1 MMLRIEREPKSNINK
16 LIEGIKETIPLEG
29 FITERGT
36 SPQERALL
44 FKELK
49 PLFME
54 LFSRM
59 DEVPQG
65 ERADLI
71 ERYSKY
77 VREAGEEFARD
88 LPPVNKIKI

>member
-1 MMLRIEREPKSNINK
+1 
-16 LIEGIKETIPLEG
+16 
-29 FITERGT
+29 
-36 SPQERALL
+36 LL

-49 PLFME
+49 TLFVE

-71 ERYSKY
+71 ERYSRY
-77 VREAGEEFARD
+77 VREAGEEFTRD
-88 LPPVNKIKI
+88 LPPANKLKI